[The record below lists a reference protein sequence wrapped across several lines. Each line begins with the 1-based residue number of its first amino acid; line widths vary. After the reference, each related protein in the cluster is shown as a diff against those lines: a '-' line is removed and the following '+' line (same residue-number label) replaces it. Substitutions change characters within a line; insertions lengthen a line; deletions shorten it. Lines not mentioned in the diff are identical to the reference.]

1 MEKEDLGVS
10 RSVSF
15 TFYPSPE
22 LCHFAVVGQNPGHH
36 ELEENLEWSRAPE
49 QQETSVTA
57 AGKEGRNM
65 ANSARVSRL
74 PRG

>member
-1 MEKEDLGVS
+1 MGVS

-15 TFYPSPE
+15 SFYPSPE
-22 LCHFAVVGQNPGHH
+22 LCHLAVVGQNPGHH
-36 ELEENLEWSRAPE
+36 ELKENLEQSRAPE

-65 ANSARVSRL
+65 ANSARAFRL
-74 PRG
+74 RRG